1 VKLVD
6 TTDLKSVAFW
16 LIGSSPIVS
25 KNFKEIKYIKMSK
38 KFKLFSKLRT
48 NVIEHPKITHNRL
61 KKRKWVRINN
71 TVPQRL
77 SEYGTLLNAKQVLR
91 AFYGNCSEREF
102 TRSYKKAKMLG
113 GNTGVNFIKLLEH
126 RLDTVLFRMRF
137 ANTFEEVRQFI
148 THKHI
153 LVNGKIV
160 NSPTY
165 LLEAGDR
172 ISIRETSFD
181 FVYGRVLD
189 SFKQYLNVSSSD
201 SNIQDKT
208 LKDSMSKSKL
218 MLAPDFLDINYNT
231 LEGIFI
237 KSPSLERVVYP
248 IGVDLTNIIQ
258 YYEYK
263 RKV

>member
-1 VKLVD
+1 
-6 TTDLKSVAFW
+6 
-16 LIGSSPIVS
+16 
-25 KNFKEIKYIKMSK
+25 MSK

-61 KKRKWVRINN
+61 KKRKWVRIKN

-91 AFYGNCSEREF
+91 AFYGNCSEKEF
-102 TRSYKKAKMLG
+102 IKAYKKAKMTK
-113 GNTGVNFIKLLEH
+113 GNTGTNFIKLLEQ

-165 LLEAGDR
+165 PITSGDC
-172 ISIRETSFD
+172 ISVRETSFN
-181 FVYGRVLD
+181 FVYNRILN
-189 SFKQYLNVSSSD
+189 SFESYLNVK
-201 SNIQDKT
+201 NQDNKVSIT
-208 LKDSMSKSKL
+208 VNDIAKKNQLLFS
-218 MLAPDFLDINYNT
+218 PDYIDVNYNI

-237 KSPSLERVVYP
+237 KSPNLDSIVYP
-248 IGVDLTNIIQ
+248 CNINLPSIIQ

>member
-1 VKLVD
+1 
-6 TTDLKSVAFW
+6 
-16 LIGSSPIVS
+16 
-25 KNFKEIKYIKMSK
+25 MSK

-48 NVIEHPKITHNRL
+48 NVIEHPKITHDRL
-61 KKRKWVRINN
+61 KKRKWVRIKN

-77 SEYGTLLNAKQVLR
+77 SEYGTLLNAKQILR
-91 AFYGNCSEREF
+91 AFYGNCSEKEF
-102 TRSYKKAKMLG
+102 TKAYKKAKVAK
-113 GNTGVNFIKLLEH
+113 GNTGVNFIKLLEQ

-153 LVNGKIV
+153 LVNGKVI

-165 LLEAGDR
+165 PISSGDC
-172 ISIRETSFD
+172 ISVRETSFN
-181 FVYGRVLD
+181 FIYGRVLD
-189 SFKQYLNVSSSD
+189 SFEQYLNIKD
-201 SNIQDKT
+201 QENKT
-208 LKDSMSKSKL
+208 SVSKL
-218 MLAPDFLDINYNT
+218 NEVTKKNQLLLSPDYIDVNYNT

-237 KSPSLERVVYP
+237 KSPSLENIIYP
-248 IGVDLTNIIQ
+248 CSIDLPNIIQ

>member
-1 VKLVD
+1 
-6 TTDLKSVAFW
+6 
-16 LIGSSPIVS
+16 
-25 KNFKEIKYIKMSK
+25 M
-38 KFKLFSKLRT
+38 FSKLRT

-61 KKRKWVRINN
+61 KKRKWVRIKN

-91 AFYGNCSEREF
+91 AFYGNCSEKEF
-102 TRSYKKAKMLG
+102 IKAYKKAKMTK
-113 GNTGVNFIKLLEH
+113 GNTGINFIKLLEQ

-165 LLEAGDR
+165 PITSGDC
-172 ISIRETSFD
+172 ISVRETSFD
-181 FVYGRVLD
+181 FVYNRILN
-189 SFKQYLNVSSSD
+189 SFESYLNIKNQDNKVSVPVND
-201 SNIQDKT
+201 IVKKNQ
-208 LKDSMSKSKL
+208 LL
-218 MLAPDFLDINYNT
+218 LLPDYIDVNYNI

-237 KSPSLERVVYP
+237 KSPNLESIVYP
-248 IGVDLTNIIQ
+248 CNINLPNIIQ